1 MNIINSLYRKLTH
14 NHLHGYDPILLGA
27 TALLCLTGV
36 LMIYS
41 ASSSLSDRLYGNSL
55 YFLRSHLVHLAFGLA
70 AMAVAMRV
78 PFETW
83 KGWVPFGLGLSLVL
97 LVLVLIPGI
106 GHEVA
111 GARRWLRLGPVGFQ
125 PTELLKL
132 VLIANVA
139 YYLTRRQDVLAQFVR
154 GVAPSLAV
162 MALFLGL
169 VLLQP
174 DFGTVVLVTL
184 TLLVMIF
191 SGGARLGHVLFSLA
205 GFGLIGVVLVASQT
219 YRMRRIFAFL
229 DPWGD
234 RLDSGFQIVQ
244 SYLAF
249 GSGGWFGVGLGD
261 SREKMFFLPDA
272 HTDFIFSILG
282 EELGLIGVLAAIALF
297 ACFLWRGFRIT
308 FSAEDEFGRHLAYG
322 ITTLF
327 ALQMMLN
334 LAVVMGVMPTK
345 GLPLPF
351 ISYGGS
357 SLVASLFMTGVLLNI
372 GRKSP
377 PWAEGEKPTR
387 LRAPPR
393 G

>member
-1 MNIINSLYRKLTH
+1 MNSINSLYRKLTDQ
-14 NHLHGYDPILLGA
+14 HLHGYDPILLGA

-41 ASSSLSDRLYGNSL
+41 ASSSLSDRMYGSSL
-55 YFLRSHLVHLAFGLA
+55 FFLRSHLVHLAIGLV

-78 PFETW
+78 PFQAW
-83 KGWVPFGLGLSLVL
+83 KSWVPFGLGLCLVL

-111 GARRWLRLGPVGFQ
+111 GARRWLRLGPLGFQ

-139 YYLTRRQDVLAQFVR
+139 YYLTRKREVVAEFVR
-154 GVAPSLAV
+154 GVVPSLAV

-174 DFGTVVLVTL
+174 DFGTVVLVAL

-191 SGGARLGHVLFSLA
+191 SGGARLGHVLYSLV
-205 GFGLIGVVLVASQT
+205 GFGLIGTVLVTSQT
-219 YRMRRIFAFL
+219 YRMRRMLAFL
-229 DPWGD
+229 DPWQD
-234 RLDSGFQIVQ
+234 RLDTGFQIVQ

-249 GSGGWFGVGLGD
+249 GNGGWTGVGLGA
-261 SREKMFFLPDA
+261 SRQKMFFLPEA
-272 HTDFIFSILG
+272 HTDFIFSILA
-282 EELGLIGVLAAIALF
+282 EEAGLLGSWALIALLTCFVWRAF
-297 ACFLWRGFRIT
+297 AACLG
-308 FSAEDEFGRHLAYG
+308 SEDEFGRYLGFG
-322 ITTLF
+322 ITTLLS
-327 ALQMMLN
+327 LQILLN
-334 LAVVMGVMPTK
+334 LAVVMGTMPTK

-357 SLVASLFMTGVLLNI
+357 AIVMTLLMTGILLNI
-372 GRKSP
+372 GRHTGNAAPS
-377 PWAEGEKPTR
+377 G
-387 LRAPPR
+387 RAV
-393 G
+393 

>member
-1 MNIINSLYRKLTH
+1 MSSINSLYRKLTDH
-14 NHLHGYDPILLGA
+14 HLYGYDATLLGA
-27 TALLCLTGV
+27 TALLCLVGV

-41 ASSSLSDRLYGNSL
+41 ASSSLSDRMYGSSL
-55 YFLRSHLVHLAFGLA
+55 IFLRSHVVHLLVGLA
-70 AMAVAMRV
+70 AMAAAMRI
-78 PFETW
+78 PYDAW
-83 KGWVPFGLGLSLVL
+83 KGWVPFGLGLCLVL

-106 GHEVA
+106 GHEVG
-111 GARRWLRLGPVGFQ
+111 GARRWLRVGPLGFQ

-139 YYLTRRQDVLAQFVR
+139 FYLTRKQEVVSQFLR

-174 DFGTVVLVTL
+174 DFGTVVLLAL

-205 GFGLIGVVLVASQT
+205 GFSLVGAGLIATQS
-219 YRMRRIFAFL
+219 YRMKRLMAFL
-229 DPWGD
+229 DPWQD

-249 GSGGWFGVGLGD
+249 GNGGWPGVGLGA
-261 SREKMFFLPDA
+261 SRQKMFFLPEA
-272 HTDFIFSILG
+272 HTDFIFSILA
-282 EELGLIGVLAAIALF
+282 EEAGLLGSLALIVLLT
-297 ACFLWRGFRIT
+297 CFVWRGFAACLAT
-308 FSAEDEFGRHLAYG
+308 SDEFGRYLAFG

-327 ALQMMLN
+327 GLQILLN
-334 LAVVMGVMPTK
+334 LAVVMGMMPTK

-357 SLVASLFMTGVLLNI
+357 AMVMSLLMAGILLNI
-372 GRKSP
+372 GRR
-377 PWAEGEKPTR
+377 AEGAAAG
-387 LRAPPR
+387 RA
-393 G
+393 